1 MLQGAP
7 VLVIECEDN
16 VEVYDAN
23 NLVARIDNI
32 LVTINEK
39 NLSDWYGT
47 MSLGRRLDDLE
58 KLSRLQGHILTV
70 AFKSK
75 NKSYTGLITI
85 TSEPVDTGSLCRIK
99 FRGVDLFSVERWY

>member
-39 NLSDWYGT
+39 NLSDLVWHDVAGT
-47 MSLGRRLDDLE
+47 ETRRSGKALPAA
-58 KLSRLQGHILTV
+58 RP
-70 AFKSK
+70 
-75 NKSYTGLITI
+75 Y
-85 TSEPVDTGSLCRIK
+85 PY
-99 FRGVDLFSVERWY
+99 RGVQGKIRVIPA